1 MNKIELGMS
10 KKQVSD
16 IPGKTYTIAEKYT
29 EAKDEIEVI
38 SYRNFPQD
46 DEFYLFKSEMIN
58 SKDGIENCSQNMID
72 LQITKFFNN
81 SSSDR

>member
-46 DEFYLFKSEMIN
+46 DEFYLFKFKNDKFERWFR
-58 SKDGIENCSQNMID
+58 E
-72 LQITKFFNN
+72 LQPKYDR
-81 SSSDR
+81 SSDNKIL